1 MRRIKSAPANIC
13 MMCHNKITNKNISEK
28 KNVLLDTSSEI
39 KIADIKTKKQA
50 ITTSSNIIS
59 DAITNSNLLSFEE
72 NYLIGFILSYF
83 SENVI
88 KKDKFR
94 NLEAFLIQNGIRF
107 IISYLIHKH
116 VFVDIAHHTI
126 NLH

>member
-72 NYLIGFILSYF
+72 NYLIGYNILTETSSITVELSDGYTSNF
-83 SENVI
+83 NSNASLFEMSI
-88 KKDKFR
+88 YP
-94 NLEAFLIQNGIRF
+94 E
-107 IISYLIHKH
+107 
-116 VFVDIAHHTI
+116 
-126 NLH
+126 

>member
-1 MRRIKSAPANIC
+1 MKRIKSAPANIC
-13 MMCHNKITNKNISEK
+13 MMCHNKIKNKNILEK
-28 KNVLLDTSSEI
+28 KTVLLDTSSEI
-39 KIADIKTKKQA
+39 KITDIKSKKQA

-88 KKDKFR
+88 KKDKFK
-94 NLEAFLIQNGIRF
+94 NLEAFLIQNSIRF
-107 IISYLIHKH
+107 IISYLMHKH
-116 VFVDIAHHTI
+116 VFVDIVQHTI